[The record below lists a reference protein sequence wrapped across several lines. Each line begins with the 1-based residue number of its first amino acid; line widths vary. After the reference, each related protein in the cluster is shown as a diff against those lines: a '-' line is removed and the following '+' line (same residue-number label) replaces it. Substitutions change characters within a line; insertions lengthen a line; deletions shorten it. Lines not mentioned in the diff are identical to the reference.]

1 MWTVWRRD
9 MDVLGG
15 QGGRVSSP
23 RRGYPSDLT
32 DAQWALI
39 DEVLPEPSADGRR
52 EKHPRREIVNGN
64 PVRGPVRVP
73 VAVLAG

>member
-9 MDVLGG
+9 IDRLVG
-15 QGGRVSSP
+15 QGGPVSSP

-39 DEVLPEPSADGRR
+39 EDLLPWQT
-52 EKHPRREIVNGN
+52 VYWYF
-64 PVRGPVRVP
+64 VRWE
-73 VAVLAG
+73 